1 MILSDFNEFE
11 PTVLI
16 EDPITP
22 TKGRTSIVKDHIKFA
37 VKLAAQNRQEG
48 TDREVK
54 ALLKVSRITWQF
66 LLKHKE
72 SHLTHFILKA
82 LSSMTVVVCRKPK

>member
-37 VKLAAQNRQEG
+37 VKLAAQNRQED

-54 ALLKVSRITWQF
+54 ALLKVSRI
-66 LLKHKE
+66 
-72 SHLTHFILKA
+72 I
-82 LSSMTVVVCRKPK
+82 